1 MTTKPS
7 ELGPP
12 RWRGQPH
19 RLEVWYATFTDPRTT
34 DGYWLHHEVVA
45 PDEGAA
51 YAHGWCAVFPFDGP
65 ARVER
70 FGPAAPDPGGD
81 AWFSAAGASVDGATL
96 RGAAGDLV
104 WDLTYT
110 DTSAP
115 LYTFPSWSW
124 EKEVLP
130 ASQIVPFPTARFT
143 GTVSIAGRA
152 VHLGEAVGALARI
165 YGHGNAERWGWLH
178 ADLGGGDVLEVVA
191 GAPRKRG
198 PVAIPPVPLVQ
209 LRLDGEDWPADS
221 VKAAARARAKVGLP
235 HWSVKVVSGHRRLL
249 ADVTVPADASV
260 ALRYTDPD
268 GATATCTN
276 SERADAEI
284 VLQRWD
290 DGWRDDRR
298 WSLRG
303 TAHAEVGARG
313 SEA

>member
-1 MTTKPS
+1 MEPS

-19 RLEVWYATFTDPRTT
+19 RLEVWYATFTDPRTS

-51 YAHGWCAVFPFDGP
+51 YAHGWCAVFPVDGAP
-65 ARVER
+65 RAER
-70 FGPAAPDPGGD
+70 FGPAAPEQAEG
-81 AWFSAAGASVDGATL
+81 AWFSAAGSHVDATTL
-96 RGAAGDLV
+96 RGAAGDLA
-104 WDLTYT
+104 WRLSYADLA
-110 DTSAP
+110 AP

-130 ASQIVPFPTARFT
+130 ASQIVPFPTARFS
-143 GTVSIAGRA
+143 GA
-152 VHLGEAVGALARI
+152 VTIGARVVELEDAVGALARI

-198 PVAIPPVPLVQ
+198 PVAVPPVPLVQ

-235 HWSVKVVSGHRRLL
+235 SWNVKVVSGHCRLL
-249 ADVTVPADASV
+249 VDVTVPRDRSV
-260 ALRYTDPD
+260 ALGYTDPD

-290 DGWRDDRR
+290 DGWHDDRT

-303 TAHAEVGARG
+303 TAHAEVGTRP
-313 SEA
+313 